1 MTNQP
6 NEADRYEGKIPAEKE
21 KKKHRFPLGV
31 RILFTVLIVL
41 LCLLIALA
49 VTVLILYESGHRRM
63 ELNPDTVISFPSE
76 SGTDKAVIVQ
86 KDDQGKLIEYNG
98 HTYELNEN
106 LTTVLFMGIDK
117 AITDETT
124 SYGSAG
130 QADVILLIALDT
142 QTGQSKIIC
151 FPRDAYAEVDKYSI
165 NGRYLGTDNTQLCLA
180 FAYGDQHELS
190 CENMITS
197 VERFLY
203 GLPISGYVA
212 LDLRGILLANDSIGG
227 VTLNSLTDFRF
238 YDGATVK
245 AGEQTTLLG
254 KHAEA
259 YIRSRSHETK
269 DANVAR
275 MARQKQYVQSFASTV
290 IHRAKGDPTSL
301 IDLYKL
307 LDPYMVTNIG
317 LDGAT
322 YLAPIVLKGGM
333 SFGEVHVIES
343 TIEMVDGYPMY
354 YLDENDLKD
363 AVVSA
368 FYKQI
373 D

>member
-6 NEADRYEGKIPAEKE
+6 NENERKEQTGEK
-21 KKKHRFPLGV
+21 KSQKKHRFPLGV
-31 RILFTVLIVL
+31 RILFTVLIML
-41 LCLLIALA
+41 LCLLIAAA
-49 VTVLILYESGHRRM
+49 VTVLILYESGHKKM
-63 ELNPDTVISFPSE
+63 SLDPDTVISFPSDAD
-76 SGTDKAVIVQ
+76 SDKAVIVQ
-86 KDDQGKLIEYNG
+86 KDDKGKLIEYNG
-98 HTYELNEN
+98 HTYALNEN

-117 AITDETT
+117 PITEDAT

-130 QADVILLIALDT
+130 QADVILLVALDT
-142 QTGQSKIIC
+142 ETGQSKILC

-165 NGRYLGTDNTQLCLA
+165 NGRYLGTDHTQLCLA
-180 FAYGDQHELS
+180 FAYGDQHEIS
-190 CENMITS
+190 CKNMITS

-203 GLPISGYVA
+203 GLPISSYVA
-212 LDLRGILLANDSIGG
+212 LDIRGILLANDSIGG
-227 VTLNSLTDFRF
+227 VTLSALQDIKLSK
-238 YDGATVK
+238 YHSVK
-245 AGEQTTLLG
+245 QGEEVTLLG
-254 KHAEA
+254 KEAES

-275 MARQKQYVQSFASTV
+275 MARQKQYVQAFAATV
-290 IHRAKGDPTSL
+290 IRRAKGDPTSL
-301 IDLYKL
+301 IDLYKQL
-307 LDPYMVTNIG
+307 NPFMVTDIG

-322 YLAPIVLKGGM
+322 YLAPIVLKGVM
-333 SFGEVHVIES
+333 SFGEVRVIGS

-354 YLDENDLKD
+354 YLDENDLMD